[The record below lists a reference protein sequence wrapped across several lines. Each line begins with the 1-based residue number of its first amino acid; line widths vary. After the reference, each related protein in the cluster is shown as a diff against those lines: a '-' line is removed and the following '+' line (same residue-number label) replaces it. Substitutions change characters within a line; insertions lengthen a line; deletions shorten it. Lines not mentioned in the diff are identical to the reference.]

1 MGRASQ
7 VTLHSQRMFLYEM
20 DAIELSEQIEKKT
33 PAINAVTREKWLR
46 YLDKQFRWHSD
57 YVGCVG
63 SLPEARALLKEG
75 WPKGARRLKA
85 LAERLAAEIPPA
97 KSIRR
102 RLRWSDDGDEVSKD
116 RLNGGFVDFCWR
128 ASKREL
134 VASPEV
140 VTVETNW
147 GGTARRSAE
156 ELFWQGAAA
165 ACLTDILEQA
175 GYRVELYANNYSVH
189 PIGRTLLRIR
199 VKEADAPVRIDTL
212 AAVLCHAAV
221 FRVFGLAAKEQAPFY
236 VNGGHGKTT
245 EITRERFSELEEK
258 LGQDGRGT
266 IMIGAIYDEQSA
278 LQAIEAEIARLQ
290 GESR

>member
-1 MGRASQ
+1 MGRVSHVALNS
-7 VTLHSQRMFLYEM
+7 LSMMLYEM
-20 DAIELSEQIEKKT
+20 DAIELSEQIEKKPSEVNT
-33 PAINAVTREKWLR
+33 ATREHWLR
-46 YLDKQFRWHSD
+46 YLDKQFRWHSN

-63 SLPEARALLKEG
+63 SLAEARALLEEG

-85 LAERLAAEIPPA
+85 LAERLAEEIPPA

-116 RLNGGFVDFCWR
+116 RLNGGLVDSCWR
-128 ASKREL
+128 VSKREL

-147 GGTARRSAE
+147 GGTARRSAV

-189 PIGRTLLRIR
+189 PLGRTLLRIR
-199 VKEADAPVRIDTL
+199 VKEADAPDRIDAL
-212 AAVLCHAAV
+212 ASVLCHAAV
-221 FRVFGLAAKEQAPFY
+221 FRVFGLAAKEQAPFH
-236 VNGGHGKTT
+236 VDGGHGQTT
-245 EITRERFSELEEK
+245 EITREQFGELEEK
-258 LGQDGRGT
+258 LSQTGRGT
-266 IMIGAIYDEQSA
+266 ILVGAIYDEQSA
-278 LQAIEAEIARLQ
+278 VRAIEAEIARLQ
-290 GESR
+290 GEN